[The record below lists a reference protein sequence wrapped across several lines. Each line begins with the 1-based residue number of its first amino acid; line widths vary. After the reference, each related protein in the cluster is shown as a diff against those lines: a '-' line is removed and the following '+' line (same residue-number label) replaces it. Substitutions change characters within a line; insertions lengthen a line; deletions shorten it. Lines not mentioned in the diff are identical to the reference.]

1 MPLLRDMLFGE
12 TGLGGLLEN
21 QTLDAVPSPTRRKP
35 DTCTIN
41 GYDLEA
47 NEEVDGKYFKGPSI
61 HDLHRIFGIW
71 THSSPSLS
79 AFLTG
84 QQ

>member
-1 MPLLRDMLFGE
+1 MLFGE

-35 DTCTIN
+35 DTCTVN
-41 GYDLEA
+41 GHDLEA

-61 HDLHRIFGIW
+61 HDFHIIFGIL
-71 THSSPSLS
+71 HSPLPFIVCVLNRS
-79 AFLTG
+79 TVYN
-84 QQ
+84 